1 MAGRLGGTRE
11 CYESPISKRLSP
23 GRYYHIA
30 VQKRLLDFFVQCN
43 ICDLIRLNAAGDMGT
58 SHAIGEA
65 AGKV

>member
-11 CYESPISKRLSP
+11 CYETPISKRLSP

-43 ICDLIRLNAAGDMGT
+43 IWVDGAGWREAKVNT
-58 SHAIGEA
+58 IGELP
-65 AGKV
+65 GEM